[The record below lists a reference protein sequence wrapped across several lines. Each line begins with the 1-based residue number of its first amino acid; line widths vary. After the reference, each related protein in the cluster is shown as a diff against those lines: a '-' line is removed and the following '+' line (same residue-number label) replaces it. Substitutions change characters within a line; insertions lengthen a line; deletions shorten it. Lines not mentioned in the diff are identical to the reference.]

1 MPFARRVSPSTI
13 RFLICCVALAVAV
26 PSVFAHCQIPCGIY
40 GDQTRFVI
48 LREHVTT
55 IEKSMAKIDEEG
67 KAEAPNWNQL
77 VRWVENK
84 EQHAD
89 ELSEIVTYYF
99 MTQRIKPPA
108 ADADAATQAKYQ
120 KEIGLLHQML
130 VHSMKAKQTTDMAH
144 VKALRGLIDDF
155 EMSYMGENKKHTH

>member
-1 MPFARRVSPSTI
+1 MRTYRNQLLLAFIVSLA
-13 RFLICCVALAVAV
+13 LIGPGLY
-26 PSVFAHCQIPCGIY
+26 AHCQIPCGIY
-40 GDQTRFVI
+40 GDETRFVI

-55 IEKSMAKIDEEG
+55 VEKSMAKIQELG
-67 KAEAPNWNQL
+67 KAESPDWNQL

-108 ADADAATQAKYQ
+108 DGADAKTQAKYQ
-120 KEIGLLHQML
+120 KEIGLLHRML
-130 VHSMKAKQTTDMAH
+130 VHAMKAKQTTDTKH
-144 VKALRGLIDDF
+144 VKELKSLIDAF
-155 EMSYMGENKKHTH
+155 EESYFADHKH